1 MLLHVEDKIA
11 ALTAIPAKNGEV
23 RLPCPAAGLLL
34 LCECG
39 LRKELHTICCLAEPT
54 QVIAAFQCFEI
65 STWAA
70 L

>member
-23 RLPCPAAGLLL
+23 RLPCPADGLLL
-34 LCECG
+34 LCELLC
-39 LRKELHTICCLAEPT
+39 KELHTICCLAEPA